1 MGTAIMIAKDTKAEL
16 ALHALMYVVKQ
27 TAIDNIKVP
36 LSLGLTEWQA
46 NELLT
51 LNNQELHEMAILA
64 NLNILKVE
72 FDQEALD
79 IALKINDKKS
89 LRRQEIFRMLK
100 AGASYCVMN
109 ALYGLTRANIGS
121 YRKMVNLSVEES
133 KGGRPSNPT
142 EQEENELW
150 ELMKPAQDFND
161 PNLSKL
167 LLNANEKT
175 GVKISTIWVM
185 LNKFWEEEERERN
198 VQ

>member
-1 MGTAIMIAKDTKAEL
+1 MIAKDTKAEL

-27 TAIDNIKVP
+27 TASDNMKVP

-51 LNNQELHEMAILA
+51 LNTQELHDMAILA

-89 LRRQEIFRMLK
+89 LRRQEIFEMLK

-109 ALYGLTRANIGS
+109 ALYGLTHGNIGS
-121 YRKMVNLSVEES
+121 YRKMVNLPVKES
-133 KGGRPSNPT
+133 KGGRPNNPT

-150 ELMKPAQDFND
+150 ELMKPAQSFSD
-161 PNLSKL
+161 PNLSSL
-167 LLNANEKT
+167 LLNAHEKT

-185 LNKFWEEEERERN
+185 LKNFWEEQERERKRD
-198 VQ
+198 VQEG